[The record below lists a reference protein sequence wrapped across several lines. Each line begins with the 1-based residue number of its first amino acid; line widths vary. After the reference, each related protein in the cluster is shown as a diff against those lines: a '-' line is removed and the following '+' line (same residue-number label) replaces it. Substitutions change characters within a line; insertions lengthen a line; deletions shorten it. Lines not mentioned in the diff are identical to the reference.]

1 MAPPDQD
8 PRALCRRF
16 VASFRRALDL
26 ESQAVRTRYGPAVI
40 PVANLT
46 ELSPPAV
53 GRPGVIRAELRAPSD
68 RMLPDM
74 ECRLACTGLPEITV
88 TVLNVTGLVVILSCA
103 APLPPSPVEPR
114 LVVYPEFL
122 YQRLSEA
129 LSAIEHLD
137 PARLGLAFTAFG
149 LTPPQRRVNRLLL
162 RHDGLNRSQGIA
174 LGNAMKSSCAFIWG
188 PPGTGKTTTLARILL
203 ELLEQGH
210 RILVTSHTNAA
221 VDQVLEALRRTP
233 EGGRWL
239 EGGRTVRLGSPE
251 ASWEGLTPWRLA
263 EQRAAEDLER
273 RRRGREHR
281 RRLQERLEAVREL
294 AGRAEPDERLRQAD
308 LFIGTVA
315 EDLPRGLLEEALG
328 GRLASHVAALDRPA
342 QAAFLRRRRQRL
354 EAVMD
359 ALDRALLEQRQ
370 RLDGLQGEI
379 VLSARLV
386 VATAAAVSI
395 HHLLHEDRFDTVVI
409 DEAAMV
415 ILPLIFLCATR
426 ASRKLLVVGDP
437 RQLPAIVQSNAPYVH
452 RAIAR
457 NLFDVA
463 APNPLE
469 SPLVSLLDEQYRMH
483 PAIGEIVSQ
492 VFYRGRLRHA
502 VPAAD
507 LQHIVLAAPAR
518 GSAVVLV
525 DTAGQTACSAAEPPP
540 SRLNHG
546 NARIVARLV
555 QQALASELR
564 SIAVISPYRAQV
576 RAIRACLRECHIDPA
591 LVECQTVHRFQG
603 HERDLVILDTV
614 DTEPFPPGVLLAD
627 TRPGAS
633 AANLLNVAISRARGK
648 LVVLADRSY
657 FQRACPR
664 APITQVVAACAQTG
678 VVLPPEG

>member
-1 MAPPDQD
+1 VALTDQD

-16 VASFRRALDL
+16 VASFRRALEL
-26 ESQAVRTRYGPAVI
+26 ESQAVRARYGPAVV
-40 PVANLT
+40 PVASLT
-46 ELSPPAV
+46 ELAPAAAGQPCV
-53 GRPGVIRAELRAPSD
+53 VRAELRAPSD
-68 RMLPDM
+68 RLLPDM
-74 ECRLACTGLPEITV
+74 ECRLACNGQAESTV
-88 TVLNVTGLVVILSCA
+88 TVLSVTGLAVILSTTA
-103 APLPPSPVEPR
+103 ALPPSPVEPR
-114 LVVYPEFL
+114 LVVHPEFL
-122 YQRLSEA
+122 YERLSAA
-129 LSAIEHLD
+129 LADILQLE
-137 PARLGLAFTAFG
+137 PARLHLAFTAFG
-149 LTPPQRRVNRLLL
+149 VTPPQCRVNRLLL
-162 RHDGLNRSQGIA
+162 RHDGLNLSQGIA

-233 EGGRWL
+233 EGSRWL
-239 EGGRTVRLGSPE
+239 EGGRTVRMGSPE
-251 ASWEGLTPWRLA
+251 AAWEDLTPWRLA
-263 EQRAAEDLER
+263 ERRAAEDLER

-281 RRLQERLEAVREL
+281 RRLQERLEAVRDL
-294 AGRAEPDERLRQAD
+294 AGRAEPGGPQRQGD
-308 LFIGTVA
+308 LFIGSAT
-315 EDLPRGLLEEALG
+315 EDLPRVLLERALG
-328 GRLASHVAALDRPA
+328 ARLSGHVAALDRPA
-342 QAAFLRRRRQRL
+342 QAGFLRRRRGRL
-354 EAVMD
+354 EAVLD
-359 ALDRALLEQRQ
+359 ALDRALLDQRQ
-370 RLDGLQGEI
+370 RLDALQGEI
-379 VLSARLV
+379 VHSARLV

-395 HHLLHEDRFDTVVI
+395 HHLLHEDLFDTVVI
-409 DEAAMV
+409 DEAAMM

-437 RQLPAIVQSNAPYVH
+437 RQLPAIVQSNDPYVR
-452 RAIAR
+452 RAMAR

-463 APNPLE
+463 ARNPFE

-483 PAIGEIVSQ
+483 PAIGDIVSQ

-507 LQHIVLAAPAR
+507 LQHLVMAAPAR

-525 DTAGQTACSAAEPPP
+525 DTAGQTACTAAEPPP

-555 QQALASELR
+555 EEALASELR

-576 RAIRACLRECHIDPA
+576 RAIRACLREHHIDPA
-591 LVECQTVHRFQG
+591 LVECRTVHRFQG
-603 HERDLVILDTV
+603 HERDMVILDTV

-627 TRPGAS
+627 TRPGAG

-657 FQRACPR
+657 FERACPR
-664 APITQVVAACAQTG
+664 APITQVVAACARTG